1 MLSYQE
7 NHSGG
12 DMESPTLDPQLRG
25 NLDIWLE
32 VLKYFEIKPHHDSEL
47 DIGTKQKTLLSIALL
62 SPVLED
68 LTLRSLWRHMT
79 TLEPVVCVIN
89 SYASQS
95 TDKFLIYQGATEP
108 KSEFW
113 VSVCDTKYNH

>member
-1 MLSYQE
+1 
-7 NHSGG
+7 
-12 DMESPTLDPQLRG
+12 
-25 NLDIWLE
+25 
-32 VLKYFEIKPHHDSEL
+32 
-47 DIGTKQKTLLSIALL
+47 
-62 SPVLED
+62 
-68 LTLRSLWRHMT
+68 MT

>member
-7 NHSGG
+7 NHSGD
-12 DMESPTLDPQLRG
+12 DMESPTLNPQLRG

-95 TDKFLIYQGATEP
+95 IDVPHLPGSY
-108 KSEFW
+108 
-113 VSVCDTKYNH
+113 